1 MRQRGEVVGAWAL
14 VALLHALPACWVD
27 RVGLP
32 PPRPP
37 TGDTLCRL
45 PPWFWVVRWSWLD
58 SPFPSLPPR
67 PSPWQRARC
76 WSLCKYVPSSRASS
90 GPYAHRLPSPIPPHI
105 PIRLRPVGAAW
116 VARSRSPCNGN
127 GSGLALRCVL
137 SFRLRSKRS
146 RVAAL
151 GLRPRRPLSAC
162 LPSSACVVLVPPC
175 RRFAAWLSP
184 LCCAVACRRGACL
197 CLHVSLRC
205 PVCRST

>member
-1 MRQRGEVVGAWAL
+1 MGPRRFASCASRLLGGPRRFATAASSHGRHVVSPPPL
-14 VALLHALPACWVD
+14 VLGRPLVVA
-27 RVGLP
+27 GLP
-32 PPRPP
+32 FSVP
-37 TGDTLCRL
+37 
-45 PPWFWVVRWSWLD
+45 
-58 SPFPSLPPR
+58 PPR